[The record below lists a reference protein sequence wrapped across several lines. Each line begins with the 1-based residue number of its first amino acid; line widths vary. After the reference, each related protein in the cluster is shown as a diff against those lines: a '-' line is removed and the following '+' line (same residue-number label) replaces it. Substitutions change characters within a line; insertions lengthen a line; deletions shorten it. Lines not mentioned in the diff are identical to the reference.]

1 MFFLQLS
8 DIIDSWVQS
17 HITVIEK
24 KIIVFQQNYKKLS
37 KNYLLVQITL
47 IKTLHMRFQPQAKI
61 IKTYILTL
69 AILFGFVN
77 ITFAVFSLLFCK
89 KNLYITTKKRH

>member
-37 KNYLLVQITL
+37 KKLFVGANYI
-47 IKTLHMRFQPQAKI
+47 
-61 IKTYILTL
+61 
-69 AILFGFVN
+69 N
-77 ITFAVFSLLFCK
+77 
-89 KNLYITTKKRH
+89 KNLAHEVSTTS